1 MQFESGSS
9 SKTLKG
15 GVLRENIIKF
25 NMGLFGGVKADHAGL
40 PWARSVV
47 SISVRRVY
55 KCLYSAEAETER

>member
-1 MQFESGSS
+1 MMQFESGSS

-15 GVLRENIIKF
+15 GGRLS
-25 NMGLFGGVKADHAGL
+25 GGVKADHAGL

>member
-15 GVLRENIIKF
+15 VGIERKSCRPALGQVP
-25 NMGLFGGVKADHAGL
+25 GA
-40 PWARSVV
+40 VV

-55 KCLYSAEAETER
+55 KCLYSAEAEAER

>member
-15 GVLRENIIKF
+15 GGRLS
-25 NMGLFGGVKADHAGL
+25 GGVKADHAGL